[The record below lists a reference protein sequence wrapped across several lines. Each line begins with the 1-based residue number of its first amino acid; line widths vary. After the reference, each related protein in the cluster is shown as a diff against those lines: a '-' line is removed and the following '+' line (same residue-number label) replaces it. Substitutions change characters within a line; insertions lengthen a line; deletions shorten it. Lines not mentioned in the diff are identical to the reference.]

1 MDAGCGDQ
9 RDDNEQDDQG
19 DEHDA
24 LLVWVDNTKDNNVAG
39 VLTTRFIVVSSAA
52 TEQLAAMGLGGRPR
66 DSYPDSGI
74 RIRSG
79 GRSLTK
85 GGEGAEHLNTQHFP
99 PSTMLSGYSENPN
112 LPTPLTKSESG
123 L

>member
-79 GRSLTK
+79 VGR
-85 GGEGAEHLNTQHFP
+85 
-99 PSTMLSGYSENPN
+99 
-112 LPTPLTKSESG
+112 
-123 L
+123 

>member
-39 VLTTRFIVVSSAA
+39 VLTTRFIVVSSAV
-52 TEQLAAMGLGGRPR
+52 TEQLAAMGLGRSPR
-66 DSYPDSGI
+66 DSYRIRRI

-79 GRSLTK
+79 VGR
-85 GGEGAEHLNTQHFP
+85 
-99 PSTMLSGYSENPN
+99 
-112 LPTPLTKSESG
+112 
-123 L
+123 